1 MMHHK
6 LHAKSYTANAS
17 PYTIDLSL
25 MGAPLEAELKFEIAD
40 FDVEVVGNAAEVTMQ
55 GKGAFSTSATLDLID
70 GTFAIAGGKR
80 KIEQFSLGALI
91 FTSASTPFTVNIVR
105 RIMV

>member
-1 MMHHK
+1 MK
-6 LHAKSYTANAS
+6 QVRTHAKSFVADSS
-17 PYTIDLSL
+17 PYEIDLKDL
-25 MGAPLEAELKFEIAD
+25 GAPDDIQVFDIAD
-40 FDVEVVGNAAEVTMQ
+40 FDVEVVGNAAAVTMQ
-55 GKGAFSTSATLDLID
+55 GKGAFTTSATLDLTD